1 MNDNWTSHD
10 DDNDGVASQTTSSST
25 RGQQLATGEYC
36 WTESIKRPSPHLK
49 LYANLPQIQSLNL
62 MTAPAF
68 AAPLRVLQHKQIN
81 IMIDLVNF
89 TIICNSSTKENY
101 IFISCIF
108 NQLYMT
114 HVHGSSCTL
123 PSIYVSLSCIQSLCW
138 INIHISKDSFP
149 GFLQVLLR
157 PFIVLLNI
165 IVPGWNW
172 TSVIN
177 RRKFAVDCAVVEVPK
192 DLRLDLKRV
201 QKMCPFKIG
210 QIATQLVYRL
220 DLDHQP
226 HRGFHRVR
234 GSECFIVHVNT
245 FLTSQQQT
253 VVKPWEA

>member
-36 WTESIKRPSPHLK
+36 WTESIKMPSPHLK

-123 PSIYVSLSCIQSLCW
+123 PSIYVSWYCIQSLCW

-177 RRKFAVDCAVVEVPK
+177 RRKFVVDCAVVEVPK
-192 DLRLDLKRV
+192 DLRLDLKKCV
-201 QKMCPFKIG
+201 LLKSDKS
-210 QIATQLVYRL
+210 
-220 DLDHQP
+220 P
-226 HRGFHRVR
+226 H
-234 GSECFIVHVNT
+234 SWYTISTLTTNLTEAFIVSEVQSALLSMST
-245 FLTSQQQT
+245 PFLPPNSRQLWS
-253 VVKPWEA
+253 PGRPN